1 MCRVNP
7 TNESHPDYIGIEENI
22 TKQIIDGHYEV
33 DDFLLIDASG
43 EVQAVSGNS
52 EFMDILPSGWIRR
65 PCVVVQ
71 VIEINGEVGHEE
83 GN

>member
-1 MCRVNP
+1 M
-7 TNESHPDYIGIEENI
+7 HLQENI
-22 TKQIIDGHYEV
+22 TKQIIDGNYEV
-33 DDFLLIDASG
+33 DDFLLIDSYG

-52 EFMDILPSGWIRR
+52 EFTTKLPSKWIRR